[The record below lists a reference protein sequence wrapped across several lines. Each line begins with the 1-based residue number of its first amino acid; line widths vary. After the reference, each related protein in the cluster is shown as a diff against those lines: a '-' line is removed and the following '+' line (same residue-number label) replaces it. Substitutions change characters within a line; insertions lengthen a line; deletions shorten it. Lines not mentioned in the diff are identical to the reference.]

1 MDLVLNIVFL
11 LTELFLLLLGMGVLT
26 VIALYVVDR
35 TQTRHS
41 LRRNFPVLARFR
53 YLFEKLGG
61 FADST
66 FLQWIANCHLTAP
79 NVVGPRAAK
88 GADTTVAFG
97 STEISNGPV
106 LVFKRAPDEARCSA
120 SQTLII
126 GYNFKPILFG
136 IFGCVW

>member
-53 YLFEKLGG
+53 YLFEKLGE
-61 FADST
+61 FFDST
-66 FLQWIANCHLTAP
+66 FLQWIARSCHLTAR
-79 NVVGPRAAK
+79 NVRGYIVRQRALTPLWHLAQP
-88 GADTTVAFG
+88 
-97 STEISNGPV
+97 EISNGPV
-106 LVFKRAPDEARCSA
+106 L
-120 SQTLII
+120 
-126 GYNFKPILFG
+126 
-136 IFGCVW
+136 